1 MMMMMISWWRQ
12 QRAQGKKRRT
22 RRTRM
27 MRMRKKV
34 STIFMIHMIH
44 DSLWSS
50 QNESLTT
57 SNQHQTKDV
66 FSRNNPM
73 QLHLSIARV
82 GDQSCR
88 WRLRRQICL
97 NPVGM
102 AKGFAKGIDK
112 YPPFG
117 GISDPLTNT
126 TLVTMNLKDCANYSG
141 PLCIEI
147 RDIIL
152 AKRLWSSNMKGNKKR
167 WISDPENNCS
177 DFVSDPTSKLRS
189 FWLPQPNYSVKQMMV
204 F

>member
-1 MMMMMISWWRQ
+1 
-12 QRAQGKKRRT
+12 
-22 RRTRM
+22 
-27 MRMRKKV
+27 
-34 STIFMIHMIH
+34 MIHMIH
-44 DSLWSS
+44 DSWWSS

-57 SNQHQTKDV
+57 SNQYQTKDV

-102 AKGFAKGIDK
+102 AKRFAKGIHK
-112 YPPFG
+112 YE
-117 GISDPLTNT
+117 DTLANT
-126 TLVTMNLKDCANYSG
+126 TLVTTSMYLKDYTNCSG
-141 PLCIEI
+141 PLYKRIEI
-147 RDIIL
+147 HDIL
-152 AKRLWSSNMKGNKKR
+152 AKRLWSSNIKGNKKR

-177 DFVSDPTSKLRS
+177 DFVPDPTSKLRS